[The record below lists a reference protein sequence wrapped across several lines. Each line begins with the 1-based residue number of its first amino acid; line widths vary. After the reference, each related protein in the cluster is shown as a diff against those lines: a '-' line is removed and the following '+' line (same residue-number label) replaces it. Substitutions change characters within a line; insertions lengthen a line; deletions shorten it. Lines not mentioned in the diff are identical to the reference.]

1 MRLTNVEIF
10 GFKSFLTKVEIPF
23 GSGITSI
30 VGPNGCGKSNIVEA
44 IRWVLGEQRAGAVRG
59 HRMDDVIFS
68 GTRHRKPL
76 GMSEVSLTIDNSSH
90 SLPIEFSEVTVTRRL
105 FRSGEADYLLNKVP
119 CRLLDIQNLLM
130 DTGLGPGAYSVMEQG
145 MVDEIISERT
155 ENRRRILEEAA
166 GITKYKARRRSTWNK
181 LESTQADLTRL
192 DDLIGEVKRQV
203 DYLGRQVGRARRYQ
217 TLRQEWE
224 QLELLFGRHRFFEIQ
239 EQLKPLRQEFDELSK
254 KAVSGLIEL
263 TAQETEL
270 EKRRLAVATT
280 EKNLQ
285 VVGVELARCVEQL
298 HERERNLVAVR
309 ERRGAREQFVK
320 RSSAERDRQQEQLA
334 SSRQQREQTH
344 RALSDAEGRLRSDAG
359 RLQSQEKAMAAAE
372 AAWQRRQSALEA
384 ANVRLRA
391 ALGDREKCGRTVERL
406 QAEAAALEGT
416 REQLASEKTQLGAAL
431 KGQGQPL
438 AALQQ
443 ERAERERRQ
452 AVVEGDFAAA
462 QQRLKEVEGQLGRA
476 VEERAAALRSL
487 EANEARL
494 QVLQK
499 VRSGYEGYSHG
510 VRSLML
516 DPERRELFRG
526 VLADLIEVE
535 PDFYQAVETAL
546 GDALHALVT
555 DSEDGALE
563 AIRRLRDGAGRAG
576 VFPLNWSFP
585 PSPAVAVE
593 DLPGVLGP
601 LSAHVRAGDE
611 IRPLVE
617 RLLHN
622 TFLIDRIDSAAA
634 AASRG
639 MSPVRLVTVAGE
651 GIDFF
656 GCLKGGRTSEEEDED
671 DGLLGRGAE
680 IDRLRREIARDRARL
695 AGAELACSAA
705 ESRRGVLSRYT
716 AELGALASESTEEVL
731 RCELRLQEIGAE
743 NERIAARKSEVEES
757 SASLAGQLASL
768 ASALASERD
777 RLGELEAEVS
787 ESEAGIQEADEKLR
801 AAEADRRAA
810 SETLGALRVER
821 ARAIEQV
828 DSFRR
833 DGLRL
838 DQIGQSHNREIERL
852 TAEIEQA
859 GSDCDQLLASEERS
873 EVEIRRLHQRREQ
886 LAVNRDESQLAWQEV
901 LTRSRDLEGEI
912 GKLQRAHSAERERR
926 HQLEL
931 RLAELQNDAE
941 HIRERLREEVKVE
954 VEPQG
959 PVVEEEFDPQAT
971 EERLGQVR
979 RSLERLG
986 AVHVGVIEEYEQQRE
1001 RYDFLVQHRDD
1012 LLAAAADLGKT
1023 LQLIDRTARR
1033 MFRETFEEI
1042 REKFKETFSR
1052 FFPGGEA
1059 DLVLETDVD
1068 ALEAAIEITARPRGK
1083 RLQSIALLSGGER
1096 ALTAIALLF
1105 AIYQVKPS
1113 PWCILDEVDAP
1124 LDDVNIGRFIRVV
1137 SEFAESTQFI
1147 LVTHNKLSMS
1157 AANTLHG
1164 VTMPEEGVS
1173 QMVSVQMEPEALGEA
1188 AG

>member
-59 HRMDDVIFS
+59 HRMEDVIFS

-105 FRSGEADYLLNKVP
+105 FRSGESDYLLNKVP

-203 DYLGRQVGRARRYQ
+203 DYLGRQVGRAKRYQ

-254 KAVSGLIEL
+254 KAVSGLTEL
-263 TAQETEL
+263 TAQEAEL
-270 EKRRLAVATT
+270 EKRRLAVSTA
-280 EKNLQ
+280 EKTLQ
-285 VVGVELARCVEQL
+285 VVGVELTRCVEQL
-298 HERERNLVAVR
+298 HERERTLVAVR
-309 ERRGAREQFVK
+309 ERRGAREQFIE
-320 RSSAERDRQQEQLA
+320 RSAAERDRQQEQLD
-334 SSRQQREQTH
+334 SSRQQREKTL
-344 RALSDAEGRLRSDAG
+344 RARADAEGRLRSDAG
-359 RLQSQEKAMAAAE
+359 RLRSQEEALAGAE
-372 AAWQRRQSALEA
+372 AVWQRRQSALEA

-391 ALGDREKCGRTVERL
+391 ALSVREECGRTVERL
-406 QAEAAALEGT
+406 QAEAAGLERT
-416 REQLASEKTQLGAAL
+416 RGQLTSEQTQLGAAL
-431 KGQGQPL
+431 KGQAQPL
-438 AALQQ
+438 AAAQQ
-443 ERAERERRQ
+443 EQAELETRLD
-452 AVVEGDFAAA
+452 VVEGDFAAA
-462 QQRLKEVEGQLGRA
+462 QQRLKEAEGQLGRA
-476 VEERAAALRSL
+476 VEERAASLRSL
-487 EANEARL
+487 EANAARL
-494 QVLQK
+494 QVLET
-499 VRSGYEGYSHG
+499 VRSGYEGYSQG

-516 DPERRELFRG
+516 DLEARELFRG

-535 PDFYQAVETAL
+535 PEYYQAVETAL
-546 GDALHALVT
+546 GDALHALVA
-555 DSEDGALE
+555 DSEDLALE

-585 PSPAVAVE
+585 PSPAVVVE
-593 DLPGVLGP
+593 NLPGVLGP
-601 LSAHVRAGDE
+601 LSAHVRAGKE
-611 IRPLVE
+611 IRPLVD

-622 TFLIDRIDSAAA
+622 TFLIDRIDSPAFSALP
-634 AASRG
+634 G
-639 MSPVRLVTVAGE
+639 MSQPVRLVTAAGE
-651 GIDFF
+651 GIDCF
-656 GCLKGGRTSEEEDED
+656 GCLKGGRTSTDND
-671 DGLLGRGAE
+671 YGLLGRGAE

-695 AGAELACSAA
+695 AGAELARSAA
-705 ESRRGVLSRYT
+705 ESRREVLIRYT
-716 AELGALASESTEEVL
+716 TELGALASESTGEVR

-743 NERIAARKSEVEES
+743 NERTAARKSEVEET
-757 SASLAGQLASL
+757 SASLAGQFASL
-768 ASALASERD
+768 ASTLASERD
-777 RLGELEAEVS
+777 RLGELGADVS
-787 ESEAGIQEADEKLR
+787 ESEAGIQEAEENMR
-801 AAEADRRAA
+801 AAEADRRGA

-821 ARAIEQV
+821 ARAVEQV
-828 DSFRR
+828 DSLRK

-859 GSDCDQLLASEERS
+859 SSDCDQLLATEERS
-873 EVEIRRLHQRREQ
+873 EVEIRRLHQQREQ
-886 LAVNRDESQLAWQEV
+886 LAGNRDESQLAWQDV
-901 LTRSRDLEGEI
+901 VTRSRDLEGVI
-912 GKLQRAHSAERERR
+912 GKLQRALSAERERR
-926 HQLEL
+926 HELEL

-941 HIRERLREEVKVE
+941 RIRQRLREEVKVE

-971 EERLGQVR
+971 EERLEQVR

-1012 LLAAAADLGKT
+1012 LLAAAADLRKT

-1042 REKFKETFSR
+1042 RGKFKETFSR

-1059 DLVLETDVD
+1059 DLALEPDVD

-1164 VTMPEEGVS
+1164 VTMLEEGVS

>member
-1 MRLTNVEIF
+1 MRLSNVEIF
-10 GFKSFLTKVEIPF
+10 GFKSFLTRVEIPF
-23 GSGITSI
+23 GRGITSI

-59 HRMDDVIFS
+59 HRMEDVIFS

-90 SLPIEFSEVTVTRRL
+90 ILPIEFSEVTVTRRL
-105 FRSGEADYLLNKVP
+105 FRSGESDYLLNKVP

-192 DDLIGEVKRQV
+192 EDLIGEVKRQV

-239 EQLKPLRQEFDELSK
+239 EQLKPLRQEFDELSERS
-254 KAVSGLIEL
+254 VSGLTEL
-263 TAQETEL
+263 TTQETDL

-285 VVGVELARCVEQL
+285 TVGMELTRCVEQL

-309 ERRGAREQFVK
+309 ERRGARQQFIE
-320 RSSAERDRQQEQLA
+320 RSTEERDRQQEQLA
-334 SSRQQREQTH
+334 ASRQQREQTL
-344 RALSDAEGRLRSDAG
+344 RALSDAESRLSSGAG
-359 RLQSQEKAMAAAE
+359 RLQSQEETMAAAE
-372 AAWQRRQSALEA
+372 AAWQRGQSALEA
-384 ANVRLRA
+384 ANARLRA
-391 ALGDREKCGRTVERL
+391 ALGDREECGRTVERL
-406 QAEAAALEGT
+406 QAEAAGLERS
-416 REQLASEKTQLGAAL
+416 REQLTTEKSELGAAL
-431 KGQGQPL
+431 DGLSRDGAAARREL
-438 AALQQ
+438 AELQT
-443 ERAERERRQ
+443 RLTS
-452 AVVEGDFAAA
+452 VEEDFAAA
-462 QQRLKEVEGQLGRA
+462 RERQEEVEELLRRA
-476 VEERAAALRSL
+476 VEERGAFQRSL
-487 EANEARL
+487 EANAARL
-494 QVLQK
+494 QVLEK
-499 VRSGYEGYSHG
+499 VRSGYEGHSLG
-510 VRSLML
+510 VRNLML
-516 DPERRELFRG
+516 DPQRRDLFRG

-535 PDFYQAVETAL
+535 SEYYQAVEIAL
-546 GDALHALVT
+546 GEALHALVA
-555 DSEDGALE
+555 DSEETAFE
-563 AIRRLRDGAGRAG
+563 AIRSLRNGAGRAG
-576 VFPLNWSFP
+576 MFPLDWNFP
-585 PSPAVAVE
+585 QSPTAAVE

-601 LSAHVRAGDE
+601 LSAHVRSGEE

-622 TFLIDRIDSAAA
+622 TFLVDGIDSAVA

-639 MSPVRLVTVAGE
+639 IPHPVRLVTAAGE
-651 GIDFF
+651 GIDFS
-656 GCLKGGRTSEEEDED
+656 GCLRGGRTAREEDR
-671 DGLLGRGAE
+671 GLLGRGAE
-680 IDRLRREIARDRARL
+680 IDRLRREIARDKARL
-695 AGAELACSAA
+695 AGVELACSAA
-705 ESRRGVLSRYT
+705 DSRRRVLSRYS
-716 AELGALASESTEEVL
+716 ADLGALAVESREHAR
-731 RCELRLQEIGAE
+731 RCELRLQEIRTE
-743 NERIAARKSEVEES
+743 SERVDSRRSGVEDS
-757 SASLAGQLASL
+757 SASLAEQVASL
-768 ASALASERD
+768 ASALESERD
-777 RLGELEAEVS
+777 RLGELGEQVS
-787 ESEAGIQEADEKLR
+787 VAEAGIEEAEQR
-801 AAEADRRAA
+801 VHAAEADRRGA
-810 SETLGALRVER
+810 SEALGTLRVER
-821 ARAIEQV
+821 AHAVEQV
-828 DSFRR
+828 DSLRR

-838 DQIGQSHNREIERL
+838 DQIGQSQTREIDRL
-852 TAEIEQA
+852 AAEIGQA
-859 GSDCDQLLASEERS
+859 SSDCDQLLATEERS
-873 EVEIRRLHQRREQ
+873 DAEIRRLHQLRDRLVES
-886 LAVNRDESQLAWQEV
+886 RDESQLAWQEA
-901 LTRSRDLEGEI
+901 LTSSRDLEGEI
-912 GKLQRAHSAERERR
+912 GKLQKTLSAERERT

-931 RLAELQNDAE
+931 RIAELENDAE
-941 HIRERLREEVKVE
+941 RIRERLQEEVKAE
-954 VEPQG
+954 VETLG
-959 PVVEEEFDPQAT
+959 PILEEGFDPQEA

-979 RSLERLG
+979 RSLERIG
-986 AVHVGVIEEYEQQRE
+986 TVHVGVIEEYDQQRE

-1012 LLAAAADLGKT
+1012 LLAAAADLRKT

-1042 REKFKETFSR
+1042 REKFKETFRR
-1052 FFPGGEA
+1052 FFPGGDA
-1059 DLVLETDVD
+1059 DLVLEPDVD
-1068 ALEAAIEITARPRGK
+1068 ALEAAIEIIARPRGK

-1157 AANTLHG
+1157 AADTLHG

>member
-59 HRMDDVIFS
+59 HRMEDVIFS

-90 SLPIEFSEVTVTRRL
+90 SLPIEFSEVRVTRRL
-105 FRSGEADYLLNKVP
+105 FRSGESDYLLNKVP

-254 KAVSGLIEL
+254 KAVSGLTEL

-270 EKRRLAVATT
+270 EKRRLAVATA

-285 VVGVELARCVEQL
+285 VGGVELARCVEQL

-320 RSSAERDRQQEQLA
+320 RSAEERERQKEQLA
-334 SSRQQREQTH
+334 SSRKQREQTL
-344 RALSDAEGRLRSDAG
+344 RALSEAEGRLSSDAG
-359 RLQSQEKAMAAAE
+359 RLQSQEEAMAGAE
-372 AAWQRRQSALEA
+372 AALQRQQSALEA
-384 ANVRLRA
+384 ARVELRST
-391 ALGDREKCGRTVERL
+391 LGDREECGRTVERL
-406 QAEAAALEGT
+406 QAEAAALERT
-416 REQLASEKTQLGAAL
+416 REQLASEKTALGAAL
-431 KGQGQPL
+431 KRQAQDL
-438 AALQQ
+438 AAAQQ
-443 ERAERERRQ
+443 ELAELDSRLG
-452 AVVEGDFAAA
+452 AVEGDYAAA
-462 QQRLKEVEGQLGRA
+462 QQRLKDVEEQLGQA
-476 VEERAAALRSL
+476 VEERGASLRSL
-487 EANEARL
+487 EANAARL
-494 QVLQK
+494 QVLEK
-499 VRSGYEGYSHG
+499 VRSGYEGYSQG
-510 VRSLML
+510 VRNLML
-516 DPERRELFRG
+516 DPEGREFFRG

-535 PDFYQAVETAL
+535 PEYYQAVETAL
-546 GDALHALVT
+546 GDALHALVA
-555 DSEDGALE
+555 DSEDAALE
-563 AIRRLRDGAGRAG
+563 AIRRLREGAGRAG

-585 PSPAVAVE
+585 PPPAAAVK

-601 LSAHVRAGDE
+601 LSAHVRAGE
-611 IRPLVE
+611 EVRPLVD

-622 TFLIDRIDSAAA
+622 TFLIDRIDSPVAAA
-634 AASRG
+634 LPG
-639 MSPVRLVTVAGE
+639 MSKPVRLVTAGGE

-656 GCLKGGRTSEEEDED
+656 GCLKGGTSAEDD

-705 ESRRGVLSRYT
+705 ESRRRVLSRYT
-716 AELGALASESTEEVL
+716 AELGALASESTEEVR

-757 SASLAGQLASL
+757 SASLAGQFASL
-768 ASALASERD
+768 ASELASERD

-801 AAEADRRAA
+801 AAEADRRGA

-821 ARAIEQV
+821 ARAVEQV

-1012 LLAAAADLGKT
+1012 LLAAAADLRKT

-1083 RLQSIALLSGGER
+1083 RLQIIALLSGGER